1 MALETQVNLQE
12 RRPGATAQILF
23 ILIATLCLGFG
34 FVENTFGVAN
44 QTWFEQHQKDTEG
57 HVMGNM
63 VRSSTHGLW
72 EHSGLN
78 GITQMSQPRWAL
90 ERPWN
95 GGLAK
100 HHEEMYL
107 EGRSHEYYNP
117 YFSQPGAQAWIFVA
131 LDGLLEWEQKE
142 KLSLFRW
149 VTGISSALSLAFIL
163 SWLLRVA
170 GWGAATVS
178 GISMLFSPWLTV
190 FGANLWWFLSA
201 FFLPMVFSSLATLR
215 PNLRPLGWF
224 TLSSL
229 GLFIKC
235 MLTGYEYISTALV
248 MSQIPLILDLI
259 RKNDPM
265 QRALS
270 KLIASSSGALMG
282 VFLTLIILG
291 VQISIYRQDPMA
303 GINHLVHSYGKRSSG
318 AKESLG
324 HHYNRGLEADVGK
337 VVDGYRRGI
346 CYDLESK
353 PLKERSNESQD
364 SFMRP
369 FRFNDLISTLK
380 GLTLIWLLWAWISSK
395 RRWLLI
401 SFLVATWASILAP
414 LSWYVF
420 FKAHSTVHWHMNYIC
435 WHMPF
440 SFMVAGMTGLTIQC
454 WIAFLWK
461 VISYLIRKLKRNSNS
476 NRELKEPEVPP
487 QPS

>member
-1 MALETQVNLQE
+1 
-12 RRPGATAQILF
+12 
-23 ILIATLCLGFG
+23 
-34 FVENTFGVAN
+34 
-44 QTWFEQHQKDTEG
+44 
-57 HVMGNM
+57 
-63 VRSSTHGLW
+63 
-72 EHSGLN
+72 
-78 GITQMSQPRWAL
+78 
-90 ERPWN
+90 
-95 GGLAK
+95 
-100 HHEEMYL
+100 
-107 EGRSHEYYNP
+107 
-117 YFSQPGAQAWIFVA
+117 
-131 LDGLLEWEQKE
+131 
-142 KLSLFRW
+142 
-149 VTGISSALSLAFIL
+149 
-163 SWLLRVA
+163 
-170 GWGAATVS
+170 
-178 GISMLFSPWLTV
+178 
-190 FGANLWWFLSA
+190 
-201 FFLPMVFSSLATLR
+201 
-215 PNLRPLGWF
+215 
-224 TLSSL
+224 
-229 GLFIKC
+229 
-235 MLTGYEYISTALV
+235 